1 MRLCDVYLWPRNL
14 QRCFAMCM
22 CRLTRVPCICCGT
35 AAGAITGQIFEVW
48 IGSSWGDPQH
58 VGLAGIEVARSVWL
72 QLQRN
77 NQHSHTHAPPPPHF
91 PFSF

>member
-1 MRLCDVYLWPRNL
+1 
-14 QRCFAMCM
+14 MCM
-22 CRLTRVPCICCGT
+22 CRLTVTPCVCCGT

-58 VGLAGIEVARSVWL
+58 VGLAGIEVAKSVWL

-77 NQHSHTHAPPPPHF
+77 NQHSLPPHF